1 LVDFVVLYAF
11 LLPLLDA
18 YLSMSEDAI
27 VFLLFILEGLLI
39 IAFAFYLARI
49 ILVYYYIVKSAGCF
63 RGSTAKERHEKEEKF
78 LRLVEEK
85 FVKESNKLYKGK
97 YKHFRRFIGQ

>member
-1 LVDFVVLYAF
+1 LGVLLVDFVVLYAF

-39 IAFAFYLARI
+39 IAFAFYFARI
-49 ILVYYYIVKSAGCF
+49 ILVYYYQVKSA
-63 RGSTAKERHEKEEKF
+63 
-78 LRLVEEK
+78 
-85 FVKESNKLYKGK
+85 KG
-97 YKHFRRFIGQ
+97 RQGNT